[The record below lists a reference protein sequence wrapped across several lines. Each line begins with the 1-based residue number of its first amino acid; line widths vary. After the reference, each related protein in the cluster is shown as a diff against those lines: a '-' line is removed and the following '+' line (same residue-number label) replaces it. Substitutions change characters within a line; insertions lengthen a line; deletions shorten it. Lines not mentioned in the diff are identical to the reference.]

1 MSQSGTPASHA
12 KRSLRGAFITFDG
25 IDGCGKSTQA
35 ALLASRLR
43 AADHAVLETREPG
56 GTRIGQGLRTVLLDP
71 ENGNMS
77 AHCELLLYLADR
89 VQHLDE
95 AIRPALAR
103 GDTVICDRYHDA
115 TVAYQRFGRE
125 LDFTPVEGFIAA
137 EIAPTSPQLTFWL
150 DLDVE
155 TALARIAQRQ
165 RAAGADPKGASGAP
179 GASAQGAAETR
190 LDRERPEFHG
200 RVREGYAAIHRE
212 EPERVLRIDAG
223 GDVEGIG
230 EAVWQAM
237 RERYDGL

>member
-1 MSQSGTPASHA
+1 MSQSGIPASHA
-12 KRSLRGAFITFDG
+12 KLSLRGAFITFDG

-35 ALLASRLR
+35 ALLVPRLR
-43 AADHAVLETREPG
+43 EAGHAVLETREPG
-56 GTRIGQGLRTVLLDP
+56 GTRIGRGLRTVLLDP

-103 GDTVICDRYHDA
+103 GETVVCDRYHDA

-125 LDFTPVEGFIAA
+125 LDFTLVEGFIAA
-137 EIAPTSPQLTFWL
+137 EIATTPPQLTIWL

-155 TALARIAQRQ
+155 SALGRIAGRK
-165 RAAGADPKGASGAP
+165 RAAAADPQGASAAP
-179 GASAQGAAETR
+179 GASAQGAAESR
-190 LDRERPEFHG
+190 LDREHPDFHR
-200 RVREGYAAIHRE
+200 RVREGYAAIHRQ
-212 EPERVLRIDAG
+212 EPERVLRIEAG